1 MIRLRDE
8 LRGENPAGELGVGSD
23 RVGSGI
29 PRDLGDLGGRIDEG
43 SRNLSFGVDR
53 RGALK
58 PVREKELS
66 VVFADGWIG
75 AYISRLDQQNMIWRY
90 CTFRGHF
97 GRI

>member
-8 LRGENPAGELGVGSD
+8 LRGEDPAGELGVGSD

-29 PRDLGDLGGRIDEG
+29 PRDLRDLGGRIDEG
-43 SRNLSFGVDR
+43 SRNLSLGVDR

-66 VVFADGWIG
+66 VVFANGWNG
-75 AYISRLDQQNMIWRY
+75 AYISKLDQ
-90 CTFRGHF
+90 
-97 GRI
+97 